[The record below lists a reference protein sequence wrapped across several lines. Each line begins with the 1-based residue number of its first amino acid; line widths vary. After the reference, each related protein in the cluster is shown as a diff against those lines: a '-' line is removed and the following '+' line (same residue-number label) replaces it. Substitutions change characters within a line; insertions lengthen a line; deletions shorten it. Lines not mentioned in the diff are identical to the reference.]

1 MARDIVLS
9 IENFSVQFG
18 SIFILE
24 RKETTNHGKKNHSCA
39 PDVDHQRLVG
49 MFSLDHLGSGIT
61 RRSTG
66 GSQPFLRFIGVGKT
80 KVNNSDGF
88 VIVNQA
94 VFKFKISMND
104 S

>member
-1 MARDIVLS
+1 MAWDIVLS

-24 RKETTNHGKKNHSCA
+24 RKETTDHGKKNHSGT

-49 MFSLDHLGSGIT
+49 MFSLDHLGSGIA

-66 GSQPFLRFIGVGKT
+66 GSKSFLRFIGVGKT

-88 VIVNQA
+88 VIVDKA
-94 VFKFKISMND
+94 VFKFEISMND